1 MRVYSEEEEFGQTV
15 RELEGIVRGTG
26 NKMSSCW
33 LWPAVLEQSS
43 SVGQR
48 LSWKYGLFV
57 LLVEGGRGHMIS
69 LQNSVAEGTLQG
81 L

>member
-33 LWPAVLEQSS
+33 LEQSS

-69 LQNSVAEGTLQG
+69 LQNSVAEGTLWG